1 MCLSAIDV
9 ELKRLINKKAKDWE
23 EGEKRVFCFSCSELG
38 FKDEPTED
46 ELEQVGTE
54 LKYIEDIQLGEDGDI
69 MVTVSER
76 HLCQTS
82 ESQLRDWVEESD
94 LKQLGRYE
102 SCGWI

>member
-1 MCLSAIDV
+1 MSLIDV

-23 EGEKRVFCFSCSELG
+23 EGEKRVFCFSYSELG

-46 ELEQVGTE
+46 ELDQVGTE
-54 LKYIEDIQLGEDGDI
+54 LKYIEDIQLGEDGEV
-69 MVTVSER
+69 MVTVSEK

-82 ESQLRDWVEESD
+82 ESQLRNWIEESD
-94 LKQLGRYE
+94 LRQFGRHE

>member
-1 MCLSAIDV
+1 MSLIDV
-9 ELKRLINKKAKDWE
+9 KLKELINEEARNWE
-23 EGEKRVFCFSCSELG
+23 EGAKRVFCFSYSELG

-46 ELEQVGTE
+46 ELDQVGTE
-54 LKYIEDIQLGEDGDI
+54 LKYVEDIQLGEDGDI

-94 LKQLGRYE
+94 LRQLGRYE

>member
-1 MCLSAIDV
+1 MSLIDV
-9 ELKRLINKKAKDWE
+9 ELKRLINEKAQHWE
-23 EGEKRVFCFSCSELG
+23 EGERRVFYFSYFELG
-38 FKDEPTED
+38 FKNEPMED
-46 ELEQVGTE
+46 ELDQVGTE

-76 HLCQTS
+76 HLCQAS
-82 ESQLRDWVEESD
+82 ESQLRDWIEESD

>member
-1 MCLSAIDV
+1 MSLIDV
-9 ELKRLINKKAKDWE
+9 ELKRLINEKAQHWE
-23 EGEKRVFCFSCSELG
+23 EGERRVFYFSYFELG
-38 FKDEPTED
+38 FKNEPMED

-76 HLCQTS
+76 YLCQAS
-82 ESQLRDWVEESD
+82 ESQLRNWIEESD
-94 LKQLGRYE
+94 LKQFGRYE